1 MGSLGPKVPTGWD
14 PEGETRMMSGPRKY
28 SVVARTHNIERRVC
42 RHHSGIPRLRIGN
55 LRPVPGDLGSPDT
68 TFAMASRYP
77 VRVLAMRPEE
87 FSFGQALKLSCGAE
101 RKSALVSLTR
111 ALAVELAQAG
121 SGQREMANGRGHRT
135 EGGDR
140 AVKRTPETPARQT
153 SIRRIGNPNVVAQT
167 YLSSRTQNPFSSSP
181 DIS

>member
-1 MGSLGPKVPTGWD
+1 MGNLGPKVPTGWD
-14 PEGETRMMSGPRKY
+14 PEGETRMMSGLRKY

-87 FSFGQALKLSCGAE
+87 FSFGQALKMSCGAE
-101 RKSALVSLTR
+101 KKPPWSA
-111 ALAVELAQAG
+111 
-121 SGQREMANGRGHRT
+121 
-135 EGGDR
+135 
-140 AVKRTPETPARQT
+140 
-153 SIRRIGNPNVVAQT
+153 
-167 YLSSRTQNPFSSSP
+167 
-181 DIS
+181 